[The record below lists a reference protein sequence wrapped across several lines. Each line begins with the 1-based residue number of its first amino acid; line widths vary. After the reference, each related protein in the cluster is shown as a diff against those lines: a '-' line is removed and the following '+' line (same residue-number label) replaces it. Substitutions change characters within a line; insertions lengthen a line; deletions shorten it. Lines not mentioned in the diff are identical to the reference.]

1 MCTREPCAFQRT
13 ENGTRATLSLACCQ
27 CPIGCRHAVQQ
38 PSWRYSFVPLAREF
52 SSPRLTI
59 RSQPIRQWTSCPRC
73 SSRWSRER
81 GERDRAK
88 IRETKKFQTRKI
100 TFDHGFYEL
109 DPPGRYGGLWTLRVS
124 FFGSGESLYS
134 IRLGCSLLD
143 YETSMRIFT
152 NILILR
158 Y

>member
-59 RSQPIRQWTSCPRC
+59 RSQPIRQWTSCPDC

-81 GERDRAK
+81 GEIAPRFERLK
-88 IRETKKFQTRKI
+88 SSRRERSPSTM
-100 TFDHGFYEL
+100 
-109 DPPGRYGGLWTLRVS
+109 VS
-124 FFGSGESLYS
+124 MNW
-134 IRLGCSLLD
+134 IRLEGTAVYGLCASASL
-143 YETSMRIFT
+143 EVANPCT
-152 NILILR
+152 R
-158 Y
+158 YV